1 MPFSADV
8 LALLLLAAFVAGC
21 IDAIAG
27 GGGLITLPALL
38 GAGLPPVAAL
48 GVNKAQSSFGVGTA
62 LVTYARNGGV
72 DFAALRWPVVAT
84 FIGADAGTAAI
95 IATDPGVARAI
106 IPVLLIAASAY
117 FLLSPRM
124 DEVERHRRLGA
135 AGVAIVAAAIG
146 FYDGFFGPGTGS
158 FFALALVA
166 LFGFGVTRA
175 TANTKLLNFTSNV
188 ASLLLLATAGKVLW
202 PLAMSMAVASM
213 AGAFL
218 GARLALRFGAQLIR
232 PLLVVISLALTARV
246 LLDPANP
253 IRGWLG

>member
-1 MPFSADV
+1 MPFGPDIV
-8 LALLLLAAFVAGC
+8 TLLLVAAFVAGC

-62 LVTYARNGGV
+62 LLTYARSGHV
-72 DFAALRWPVVAT
+72 DFAALRWPVAAT
-84 FIGADAGTAAI
+84 FVGALAGTVAI
-95 IATDPGVARAI
+95 MAINPGVARAV
-106 IPVLLIAASAY
+106 IPMLLVAASAY

-124 DEVERHRRLGA
+124 DEVERHRRLGV
-135 AGVAIVAAAIG
+135 AGFALVAAAIG

-166 LFGFGVTRA
+166 LLGFGVTRA
-175 TANTKLLNFTSNV
+175 TANTKLLNFTSNI

-202 PLAMSMAVASM
+202 PLALSMAAASM

-218 GARLALRFGAQLIR
+218 GARLALRFGARLIR